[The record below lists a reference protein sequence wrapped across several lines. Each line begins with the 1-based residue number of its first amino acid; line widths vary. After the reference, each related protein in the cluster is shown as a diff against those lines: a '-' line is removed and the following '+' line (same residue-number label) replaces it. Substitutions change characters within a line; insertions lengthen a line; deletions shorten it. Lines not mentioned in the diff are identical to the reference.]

1 MTHSVNC
8 SLTINRGDQ
17 RIEARTAMI
26 RRYYS
31 DLVQLIYGIGR
42 ERFSEEKLAANCC
55 RRCRTKRCRIFRLI
69 QQLLWLKSTC
79 RGGFNDAT
87 NSALKVWVAIEN
99 EDVSWNGIIQYEGPL
114 LPCVV
119 NEILPIR
126 TEIDIVEKILNQ
138 SGISADP
145 NEVQPAVSVGVLLD
159 Q

>member
-1 MTHSVNC
+1 M
-8 SLTINRGDQ
+8 
-17 RIEARTAMI
+17 
-26 RRYYS
+26 
-31 DLVQLIYGIGR
+31 
-42 ERFSEEKLAANCC
+42 
-55 RRCRTKRCRIFRLI
+55 
-69 QQLLWLKSTC
+69 
-79 RGGFNDAT
+79 
-87 NSALKVWVAIEN
+87 AIEN

-119 NEILPIR
+119 NEIIPIR